1 MKIVVGGQIDKE
13 DIAAIVKKELGDQA
27 EVTVKGDLDAT
38 MGMKAGTW
46 DYYVGACNTGGGGA
60 LAMAPCDSGEGEM
73 RDTVHAGKNPQR
85 RGNQTGGQRRKGGVW
100 LYGSA

>member
-38 MGMKAGTW
+38 MGMKAGTY

-60 LAMAPCDSGEGEM
+60 LGRGLPGGCRSAGAQRMDAVRRSAVPAAR
-73 RDTVHAGKNPQR
+73 RDVGF
-85 RGNQTGGQRRKGGVW
+85 
-100 LYGSA
+100 

>member
-38 MGMKAGTW
+38 MGMKAGTY
-46 DYYVGACNTGGGGA
+46 DYYVGACNTCLLYTSESASFRLRVPGEHNVLNA
-60 LAMAPCDSGEGEM
+60 LASVAMSLI
-73 RDTVHAGKNPQR
+73 HI
-85 RGNQTGGQRRKGGVW
+85 
-100 LYGSA
+100 